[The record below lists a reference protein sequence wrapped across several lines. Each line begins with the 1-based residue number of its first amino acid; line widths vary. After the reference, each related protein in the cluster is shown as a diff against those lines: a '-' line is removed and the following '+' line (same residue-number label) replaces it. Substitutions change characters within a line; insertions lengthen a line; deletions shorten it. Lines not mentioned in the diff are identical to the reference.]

1 MVPNRKSA
9 ENRFDQRP
17 ASPAKGTAASVRIL
31 RTGRHSAI
39 LLACALFSCCAVPV
53 TGAIQNSDSNRWQM
67 PDATNIPG
75 MEQMDPEMARRQLR
89 ALNEERQ
96 KAIVK
101 DTARLLK
108 IAQEL
113 NAETQNA
120 ASDDLTQAQWK
131 QVNRIEKL
139 AHGVK
144 QKMILTY
151 GGVPVF
157 RPPMPATI
165 R

>member
-1 MVPNRKSA
+1 MNTS
-9 ENRFDQRP
+9 ENPFDQRP
-17 ASPAKGTAASVRIL
+17 ASSAIRSAVSLRIL
-31 RTGRHSAI
+31 RAGRRSFI
-39 LLACALFSCCAVPV
+39 LLACAVFSCCAVPV
-53 TGAIQNSDSNRWQM
+53 TGAIQNSGSTRWQM

-131 QVNRIEKL
+131 QVNRIQKL
-139 AHGVK
+139 ARGVR

-157 RPPMPATI
+157 RPPVPTTMP
-165 R
+165 

>member
-1 MVPNRKSA
+1 MIFS
-9 ENRFDQRP
+9 ENQFGQRP
-17 ASPAKGTAASVRIL
+17 ASPARRTAASLRIL
-31 RTGRHSAI
+31 RAGRRFFI
-39 LLACALFSCCAVPV
+39 LLACAVFSCCAVPV
-53 TGAIQNSDSNRWQM
+53 TGAIQNSDSSRWQM

-113 NAETQNA
+113 NAETENA
-120 ASDDLTQAQWK
+120 ASGDLTQAQWK
-131 QVNRIEKL
+131 QVNRIQKL

-157 RPPMPATI
+157 RPPVPTTI
-165 R
+165 P

>member
-1 MVPNRKSA
+1 
-9 ENRFDQRP
+9 
-17 ASPAKGTAASVRIL
+17 
-31 RTGRHSAI
+31 
-39 LLACALFSCCAVPV
+39 
-53 TGAIQNSDSNRWQM
+53 M

-89 ALNEERQ
+89 ALNEQRQ

-113 NAETQNA
+113 NAETQNRSA
-120 ASDDLTQAQWK
+120 GDLTPEQWK
-131 QVNRIEKL
+131 QVNRIAKL

-144 QKMILTY
+144 QNMILTY

-157 RPPMPATI
+157 RPPTPNSMP
-165 R
+165 